1 MFSINRANG
10 GAPTART
17 SRSWRRSPSAPS
29 LLLGTTG
36 CAMLSTQATTLPYS
50 PADGVNIP
58 DSGPLLVRNALLVTD
73 EEGEDANFLAA
84 IVNPTD
90 ESQTLT
96 LEFGE
101 EDPISATVRVPAHT
115 TVSLGVTDDA
125 LLIEGLDAQAG
136 SDVLVYFQSGDAEGV
151 DAAVPVLDGSSTISR
166 VRSLSHPRLT
176 QSPSTTG
183 VEGLLSPLRG
193 QPSKR

>member
-17 SRSWRRSPSAPS
+17 PRVMASLALGAV

-50 PADGVNIP
+50 PADGVNVP
-58 DSGPLLVRNALLVTD
+58 DSGPLLIRNALLVTD
-73 EEGEDANFLAA
+73 EKGKDANFLAA
-84 IVNPTD
+84 IINPTD

-101 EDPISATVRVPAHT
+101 EDPISQTVRVPANT

-136 SDVLVYFQSGDAEGV
+136 SDVLVYFQSGDSEGV
-151 DAAVPVLDGSSTISR
+151 DAAVPVLDGGLDY
-166 VRSLSHPRLT
+166 LSEFVP
-176 QSPSTTG
+176 
-183 VEGLLSPLRG
+183 
-193 QPSKR
+193 

>member
-17 SRSWRRSPSAPS
+17 SRVMASVALGAV

-50 PADGVNIP
+50 PADGVNVP
-58 DSGPLLVRNALLVTD
+58 DAGPLLIRNALLVTD

-84 IVNPTD
+84 IINPTD
-90 ESQTLT
+90 ESQSLT

-101 EDPISATVRVPAHT
+101 EDPISQTVRVPANT
-115 TVSLGVTDDA
+115 TVSLGVTDDP

-136 SDVLVYFQSGDAEGV
+136 SDVLVYFQSGDDEGV
-151 DAAVPVLDGSSTISR
+151 EAAVPVLDGELDY
-166 VRSLSHPRLT
+166 LSEFVP
-176 QSPSTTG
+176 
-183 VEGLLSPLRG
+183 
-193 QPSKR
+193 

>member
-17 SRSWRRSPSAPS
+17 SRVMASVALGAV
-29 LLLGTTG
+29 LLLCTTG

-50 PADGVNIP
+50 PADGVNVP

-84 IVNPTD
+84 IINPTD

-101 EDPISATVRVPAHT
+101 EDRISQTVRVPANT

-125 LLIEGLDAQAG
+125 LLIEGLDAPAG
-136 SDVLVYFQSGDAEGV
+136 SDVLVYFQSGDSEGV
-151 DAAVPVLDGSSTISR
+151 DAAVPVLDGGLDY
-166 VRSLSHPRLT
+166 LSEFVP
-176 QSPSTTG
+176 
-183 VEGLLSPLRG
+183 
-193 QPSKR
+193 

>member
-17 SRSWRRSPSAPS
+17 SRVMASVALGAV

-50 PADGVNIP
+50 PADGVNVR
-58 DSGPLLVRNALLVTD
+58 DAGPLLIRNALLVTD
-73 EEGEDANFLAA
+73 EEGEDANVLAA
-84 IVNPTD
+84 IINPTD
-90 ESQTLT
+90 ESQSLT

-101 EDPISATVRVPAHT
+101 EDPISQTVRVPANT

-136 SDVLVYFQSGDAEGV
+136 SDVLVYFQSGDDEGV
-151 DAAVPVLDGSSTISR
+151 EAAVPVLDGGLDY
-166 VRSLSHPRLT
+166 LSEFVP
-176 QSPSTTG
+176 
-183 VEGLLSPLRG
+183 
-193 QPSKR
+193 

>member
-17 SRSWRRSPSAPS
+17 SRVMASVALGAV

-36 CAMLSTQATTLPYS
+36 CAMLSTQATTIPYS
-50 PADGVNIP
+50 PADGVNVP
-58 DSGPLLVRNALLVTD
+58 DSGPLLIRNALLVTD
-73 EEGEDANFLAA
+73 EKGEDANFLAA
-84 IVNPTD
+84 IINPTD
-90 ESQTLT
+90 ESQTLK

-101 EDPISATVRVPAHT
+101 EDPISETVRVPANT

-136 SDVLVYFQSGDAEGV
+136 SDVLVYFQSGDSEGV
-151 DAAVPVLDGSSTISR
+151 DAAVPVLDGGLDY
-166 VRSLSHPRLT
+166 LSEFVP
-176 QSPSTTG
+176 
-183 VEGLLSPLRG
+183 
-193 QPSKR
+193 

>member
-17 SRSWRRSPSAPS
+17 SRVMASVALGAV

-50 PADGVNIP
+50 PADGVNVP
-58 DSGPLLVRNALLVTD
+58 DAGPLLIRNALLVTD

-84 IVNPTD
+84 IINPTD
-90 ESQTLT
+90 ESQSLT

-101 EDPISATVRVPAHT
+101 EDPISQTVRVPANT

-136 SDVLVYFQSGDAEGV
+136 SDVLVYFQSGDDEGV
-151 DAAVPVLDGSSTISR
+151 EAAVPVLDGGLDY
-166 VRSLSHPRLT
+166 LSEFVP
-176 QSPSTTG
+176 
-183 VEGLLSPLRG
+183 
-193 QPSKR
+193 

>member
-1 MFSINRANG
+1 VFSINRANG
-10 GAPTART
+10 GALTASK
-17 SRSWRRSPSAPS
+17 SRLLAS
-29 LLLGTTG
+29 LALGGVLLMGTTG

-50 PADGVNIP
+50 PADGVNVP

-101 EDPISATVRVPAHT
+101 EDPITEEVRVAANT

-125 LLIEGLDAQAG
+125 LLIKGLDTPAG
-136 SDVLVYFQSGDAEGV
+136 ADVLVYFQSGDSEGTEV
-151 DAAVPVLDGSSTISR
+151 AVPVLDGT
-166 VRSLSHPRLT
+166 LDYLT
-176 QSPSTTG
+176 EFVP
-183 VEGLLSPLRG
+183 
-193 QPSKR
+193 

>member
-17 SRSWRRSPSAPS
+17 SRVMASVALGAV

-50 PADGVNIP
+50 PADGVNVP

-84 IVNPTD
+84 IINPTD
-90 ESQTLT
+90 ESQSLT

-101 EDPISATVRVPAHT
+101 EDPISQTVRVPANT

-136 SDVLVYFQSGDAEGV
+136 SDVLVYFQSGDDEGV
-151 DAAVPVLDGSSTISR
+151 EAAVPVLDGGLDY
-166 VRSLSHPRLT
+166 LSEFVP
-176 QSPSTTG
+176 
-183 VEGLLSPLRG
+183 
-193 QPSKR
+193 

>member
-17 SRSWRRSPSAPS
+17 SRVMASVALGAV

-58 DSGPLLVRNALLVTD
+58 DSGPLLIRNALLVTD
-73 EEGEDANFLAA
+73 EKGEDANFLAA
-84 IVNPTD
+84 IINPTD
-90 ESQTLT
+90 ESQTLK

-101 EDPISATVRVPAHT
+101 EDPISQTVRVPANT

-136 SDVLVYFQSGDAEGV
+136 SDVLVYFQSGDSEGV
-151 DAAVPVLDGSSTISR
+151 DAAVPVLDGGLDY
-166 VRSLSHPRLT
+166 LSEFVP
-176 QSPSTTG
+176 
-183 VEGLLSPLRG
+183 
-193 QPSKR
+193 

>member
-10 GAPTART
+10 GAPTARMPRVMA
-17 SRSWRRSPSAPS
+17 SVALGAV

-50 PADGVNIP
+50 PADGVNVA

-84 IVNPTD
+84 IINPTD
-90 ESQTLT
+90 ESQSLT

-101 EDPISATVRVPAHT
+101 EDPISQTVRVPANT

-136 SDVLVYFQSGDAEGV
+136 SDVLVYFQSGDDEGV
-151 DAAVPVLDGSSTISR
+151 EAAVPVLDGELDY
-166 VRSLSHPRLT
+166 LSEFVP
-176 QSPSTTG
+176 
-183 VEGLLSPLRG
+183 
-193 QPSKR
+193 

>member
-1 MFSINRANG
+1 VFSINRANG
-10 GAPTART
+10 GAPTARA
-17 SRSWRRSPSAPS
+17 SRILASVAIGAVA
-29 LLLGTTG
+29 LLGTTG

-50 PADGVNIP
+50 PADGVNVP

-101 EDPISATVRVPAHT
+101 EDPIAETVRVPANT

-125 LLIEGLDAQAG
+125 LLIEGLDVPAG
-136 SDVLVYFQSGDAEGV
+136 ADVLVYFQSGDSEGV
-151 DAAVPVLDGSSTISR
+151 EVTVPVLDGT
-166 VRSLSHPRLT
+166 LDYLAEFTP
-176 QSPSTTG
+176 
-183 VEGLLSPLRG
+183 
-193 QPSKR
+193 